1 MTTDSRDRPTL
12 EDTVRSLTAEATELE
27 TRVTELR
34 RALTGLDEQMR
45 TVSDALHRISHSG
58 APVRR

>member
-1 MTTDSRDRPTL
+1 MTRESQDRRTL

-27 TRVTELR
+27 TRISELR

-45 TVSDALHRISHSG
+45 TVSDALHRIPHSG
-58 APVRR
+58 EHISG